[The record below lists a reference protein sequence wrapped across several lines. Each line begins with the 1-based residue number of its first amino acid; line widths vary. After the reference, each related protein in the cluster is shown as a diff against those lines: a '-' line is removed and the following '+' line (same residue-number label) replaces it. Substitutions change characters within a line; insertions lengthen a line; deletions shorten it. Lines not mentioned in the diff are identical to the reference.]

1 MIGKQVTAVLLTIY
15 TAIFSVEA
23 VAEAPK
29 APEAVVVQT
38 TPQPLL
44 DLITRPST
52 PKSPYEGISFK
63 HGDISWLPRLAL
75 MAGWEEKQIPRL
87 SRIILRESGGCPYR
101 RGGDIVDK
109 NCNVVGHDGSN
120 HASDTGLLQINGVN
134 YNPKRNKWAAICRE
148 MNICEQEPLLDALT
162 NLKAGRV
169 LFEISGWDPWNPCT
183 WDKSRCGKGN

>member
-1 MIGKQVTAVLLTIY
+1 LIAKQVTAILLTIY
-15 TAIFSVEA
+15 SVIFGVEA
-23 VAEAPK
+23 VATAPTAPK
-29 APEAVVVQT
+29 VEIQQ

-44 DLITRPST
+44 DLVTKAST
-52 PKSPYEGISFK
+52 PKSPYEGVEWR
-63 HGDISWLPRLAL
+63 HGDVSWLPRLAL

-87 SRIILRESGGCPYR
+87 TRIILRESGGCPHR

-183 WDKSRCGKGN
+183 WDASRCGKGN

>member
-1 MIGKQVTAVLLTIY
+1 MIAKQVTAILLTIY
-15 TAIFSVEA
+15 SVIFGVEA

-29 APEAVVVQT
+29 VPEVAVQQ

-52 PKSPYEGISFK
+52 PKSPYEGVQWK
-63 HGDISWLPRLAL
+63 HGDVSWLPRLAL

-87 SRIILRESGGCPYR
+87 TRIVLRESGGCPHR

-183 WDKSRCGKGN
+183 WDASRCGKGN

>member
-1 MIGKQVTAVLLTIY
+1 MVIKQATAILLTIY
-15 TAIFSVEA
+15 SVIFGVEA

-29 APEAVVVQT
+29 APQAVVQQ

-44 DLITRPST
+44 DLITRVST
-52 PKSPYEGISFK
+52 PKSPYEGIVFK
-63 HGDISWLPRLAL
+63 HGDISWLPKLAI

-101 RGGDIVDK
+101 IGGDIVDK
-109 NCNVVGHDGSN
+109 NCKVIGHDGSN

-148 MNICEQEPLLDALT
+148 MNICEQEPLLDPLN
-162 NLKAGRV
+162 NLRAGRV

-183 WDKSRCGKGN
+183 WDPSRCGKGN